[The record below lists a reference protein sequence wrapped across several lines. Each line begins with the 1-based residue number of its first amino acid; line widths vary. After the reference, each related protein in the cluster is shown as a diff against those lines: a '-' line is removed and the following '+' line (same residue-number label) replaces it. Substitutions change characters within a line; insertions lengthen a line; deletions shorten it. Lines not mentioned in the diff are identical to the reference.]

1 MDNDTNPYQ
10 LTKLVLPELKEAYK
24 LTNGLPYWMR
34 HLLLGALIWLQ
45 DHMLTARIQQ
55 AITDAEAEYHKQQDS
70 IETHHWQTNARVTIT
85 ENPDS
90 SHQLPTLTI
99 SAPFPK
105 GFPNDGNN
113 NL

>member
-1 MDNDTNPYQ
+1 MNNDTNPYQ
-10 LTKLVLPELKEAYK
+10 LTKLVLPELKEVYQ

-55 AITDAEAEYHKQQDS
+55 TIAEAEAEYYKQLDS
-70 IETHHWQTNARVTIT
+70 VETHHWQTNAKITIT
-85 ENPDS
+85 ENPNS

-99 SAPFPK
+99 SAPYSK
-105 GFPNDGNN
+105 GFPTDGNSN
-113 NL
+113 